1 MSLDA
6 RNSSHL
12 GDFVYVAAE
21 GQRLLASLCPGR
33 SRAAS
38 TQARNRFM
46 WLLAITETAEL
57 QAVAAQLRK
66 SLGGAGQVQVKRW
79 LAAVG
84 CIIKVCH
91 ELRVEIGPRLRRAL
105 LVAVSVCIEALGR
118 EDAFRDDVLHTTLG
132 YLIGA
137 LPVGADCIVTE
148 IQAASH
154 SVVHVT
160 DSRAVAMIVRQIL
173 EDQQGLRELLDQQRL
188 RRSCYE
194 PGELTT
200 ALLQLQDRKNT
211 LNNSVVVP
219 VTTRSERPAPVPAA
233 TEHTGKVRSLPKRD
247 REEPHSLQ
255 GSASK
260 RRVPS
265 APVAVKSEATPVP
278 RSAGTANAQA
288 APAPQTTPQP
298 PKAMDSQSAHTP
310 PPVAAAI
317 AKASGRYGSTLEAV
331 PCDMSFTS
339 PGEPSQKDG
348 RIIDVLPDSE
358 RPQPGTN
365 SDIVGVT
372 AVTMSSPD
380 ATKAGT
386 TSAPKVSKKF
396 SSTGFRT

>member
-1 MSLDA
+1 MSLVA
-6 RNSSHL
+6 RNSSYL
-12 GDFVYVAAE
+12 VGFVYVAAE

-38 TQARNRFM
+38 TLARNRFM

-57 QAVAAQLRK
+57 QAVAVQLRK
-66 SLGGAGQVQVKRW
+66 SLSGAGKVPVKRC

-84 CIIKVCH
+84 CIIKVCQ

-118 EDAFRDDVLHTTLG
+118 EDAYRDNVLHTTLG

-194 PGELTT
+194 PGELTA
-200 ALLQLQDRKNT
+200 ALLQLQDRNNT
-211 LNNSVVVP
+211 LNTSVVVP
-219 VTTRSERPAPVPAA
+219 VTTRTERPAPAPAVS
-233 TEHTGKVRSLPKRD
+233 EHTGKLRSLPKRD
-247 REEPHSLQ
+247 REEAHNDQ
-255 GSASK
+255 GSTSK

-265 APVAVKSEATPVP
+265 APVAVKSEAATSVP
-278 RSAGTANAQA
+278 KSTSTANELA
-288 APAPQTTPQP
+288 ATAPQTKSQP
-298 PKAMDSQSAHTP
+298 PTAMDSQSAHTP

-317 AKASGRYGSTLEAV
+317 TKASGRYGGTLEAV
-331 PCDMSFTS
+331 SSDLSIAS
-339 PGEPSQKDG
+339 PGEPSQKDR
-348 RIIDVLPDSE
+348 RIIGVPPDGE
-358 RPQPGTN
+358 RQPPGAL
-365 SDIVGVT
+365 SDISVIS

-380 ATKAGT
+380 VTKSGA

-396 SSTGFRT
+396 SSTGF

>member
-1 MSLDA
+1 MFLGA

-12 GDFVYVAAE
+12 GDFVYVASE

-33 SRAAS
+33 SQTAS
-38 TQARNRFM
+38 TLARNRFM
-46 WLLAITETAEL
+46 WLLAITETVEL
-57 QAVAAQLRK
+57 QAAAAQLRK
-66 SLGGAGQVQVKRW
+66 SLSGAGKVQVKRC

-91 ELRVEIGPRLRRAL
+91 ELRVEIRPRLRRAL

-118 EDAFRDDVLHTTLG
+118 EDAFRDNILHTTVG

-148 IQAASH
+148 VQATSR
-154 SVVHVT
+154 SVVHVA

-173 EDQQGLRELLDQQRL
+173 EDQQGLRELLNQRRL

-200 ALLQLQDRKNT
+200 ALLQLQDRNNT

-233 TEHTGKVRSLPKRD
+233 SEHTGKLRSLPKRD
-247 REEPHSLQ
+247 REEAHNDQ
-255 GSASK
+255 GSTSK

-265 APVAVKSEATPVP
+265 APVAVKSEAATSVP
-278 RSAGTANAQA
+278 KSTSTANELA

-298 PKAMDSQSAHTP
+298 PTAMDSQSAHTP
-310 PPVAAAI
+310 RPVAAAI
-317 AKASGRYGSTLEAV
+317 TKASGRYGGTLEAV
-331 PCDMSFTS
+331 PSDVSITS
-339 PGEPSQKDG
+339 PGEPSQDRRTLGEPPDG
-348 RIIDVLPDSE
+348 E
-358 RPQPGTN
+358 RQPPGAL
-365 SDIVGVT
+365 SDIAGVT

-380 ATKAGT
+380 ATKAWT

-396 SSTGFRT
+396 CSTGF

>member
-1 MSLDA
+1 MFLGA

-12 GDFVYVAAE
+12 GDFVYVASE

-33 SRAAS
+33 SQTAS
-38 TQARNRFM
+38 TLARNRFM
-46 WLLAITETAEL
+46 WLLAITETVEL
-57 QAVAAQLRK
+57 QAAAAQLRK
-66 SLGGAGQVQVKRW
+66 SLSGGGKVPVKRC

-84 CIIKVCH
+84 CIIKVCS

-118 EDAFRDDVLHTTLG
+118 EDAYRDNILHTTLG
-132 YLIGA
+132 FLIGA
-137 LPVGADCIVTE
+137 LPVGVDCIVTE
-148 IQAASH
+148 VQVASR
-154 SVVHVT
+154 SAVHVA
-160 DSRAVAMIVRQIL
+160 DSRAVAMIVRRIL

-194 PGELTT
+194 PGELTA
-200 ALLQLQDRKNT
+200 ALLQLQDRNNT
-211 LNNSVVVP
+211 PNISVIVP
-219 VTTRSERPAPVPAA
+219 GTTPAASER
-233 TEHTGKVRSLPKRD
+233 TGKLRSLPKRE
-247 REEPHSLQ
+247 REETHNDQ

-278 RSAGTANAQA
+278 RSAGTASELA

-317 AKASGRYGSTLEAV
+317 AKASGRYGGTLEAV
-331 PCDMSFTS
+331 PSDLSITS
-339 PGEPSQKDG
+339 PGEPSQDRRTLGVPPDG
-348 RIIDVLPDSE
+348 E
-358 RPQPGTN
+358 RQPPGAL
-365 SDIVGVT
+365 SDIAGVT

-380 ATKAGT
+380 ATKAKA

-396 SSTGFRT
+396 SSTGF